1 MGVAVARTHL
11 VLSVVAGLLLLAGCG
26 ADREAPARI
35 EPAAA
40 PLTKARPVALK
51 AEEVAGLGRVVTDQ
65 AGHTLYPFTQ
75 DSKNPSLSMCFDDCE
90 RLWRPVMATGDVVL
104 TGVERDL
111 VSTVARPDGSTQ
123 MTVGGWPVYTYTRD
137 VAPGQANGQGVRG
150 TWFAVSPEGGKT
162 GAPDPAAV
170 KATTIPGFGPVLT
183 DGNGRTLY
191 LFTMD
196 GKNPSRAT
204 CAGECAAN
212 WPPLLIT
219 TGKVVLSGVDRD
231 LVGKVRRADGTRQV
245 TVGGWPVHTFTGDKA
260 PGQTSGHGASG
271 VWFAIEPAGCRST
284 APVTLPPQAQG
295 PDGST
300 GY

>member
-1 MGVAVARTHL
+1 MARTHL
-11 VLSVVAGLLLLAGCG
+11 VLSVVAGLVLLTGCG
-26 ADREAPARI
+26 AEPEVPARI

-51 AEEVAGLGRVVTDQ
+51 TAEVTGLGPVVTDQ
-65 AGHTLYPFTQ
+65 EGHTLYLFTQ
-75 DSKNPSLSMCFDDCE
+75 DTKNPSMSMCFDECE
-90 RLWRPVMATGDVVL
+90 WLWRPLMATGDVVL

-123 MTVGGWPVYTYTRD
+123 MTIGGWPVYTYTRD
-137 VAPGQANGQGVRG
+137 TTPGQANGQGAQG
-150 TWFAVSPEGGKT
+150 KWFAVTPKGKKA
-162 GAPDPAAV
+162 GAPDPAEV
-170 KATTIPGFGPVLT
+170 KATDLPGFGPVLT
-183 DGNGRTLY
+183 DGDGRTLY
-191 LFTMD
+191 LFTLD

-219 TGKVVLSGVDRD
+219 TGSVVLSGVDRA
-231 LVGKVRRADGTRQV
+231 LVGKVRREDGTTQV
-245 TVGGWPVHTFTGDKA
+245 TVGGWPVYTFTKDKA
-260 PGQTSGHGASG
+260 PGQTGGHGASG
-271 VWFAIEPAGCRST
+271 VWFAIEPAGCRSA
-284 APVTLPPQAQG
+284 APVTLPPQAEG